1 MIVFA
6 VQTSATQPVDVSREP
21 ELGRAGGEYE
31 QQRAQQFEQLWTER
45 LRRTEDEKASIY
57 AALQEQLAYNAE
69 WQQAYSALQTAH
81 LQLVGCAVLLSH
93 TVLQILIDSY
103 S

>member
-1 MIVFA
+1 M
-6 VQTSATQPVDVSREP
+6 QPSATQPIDVSRES
-21 ELGRAGGEYE
+21 ELGRGRAGGEYE
-31 QQRAQQFEQLWTER
+31 QQRAQQLEQLWTER

-81 LQLVGCAVLLSH
+81 LQLVGWLLYLSV
-93 TVLQILIDSY
+93 TDSL
-103 S
+103 